1 MLIDAHHHL
10 WDPASRE
17 YPFLAGAEM
26 APIRRAYGLDDL
38 RAHADA
44 AEVDATV
51 LVQTVSSE
59 VETAEFLA
67 TAAGSGGLVA
77 GVVGWVDLTAPDVAE
92 RLAALRTS
100 HLVGIRHQAE
110 AEPDPRW
117 LLRSDVLRGL
127 RAVADAGLA
136 YDILVKPPQLDAA
149 VDLTGLVTDAPL
161 VLDHAGKPPI
171 GTFEP
176 WAARIREIARRDNVF
191 CKLSGLV
198 TEADW
203 ATWQVTDLLPYT
215 AHVLE
220 CFGPDRVMF
229 GSDWPVCELA
239 APYAT
244 VLAAARTATGGLSP
258 NERAAVFADTARR
271 AYLLPY

>member
-10 WDPASRE
+10 WDPGTRE
-17 YPFLAGAEM
+17 YPFLAGAGM
-26 APIRRAYGLDDL
+26 APIRRAYRLDDL
-38 RAHADA
+38 RAHTDA
-44 AEVDATV
+44 AGVDATV
-51 LVQTVSSE
+51 LVQTVSS
-59 VETAEFLA
+59 VAETREFLA
-67 TAAGSGGLVA
+67 TAADSGGLVV
-77 GVVGWVDLTAPDVAE
+77 GVVGWVDLVAPDVAE
-92 RLAALRTS
+92 RLAALRTA

-117 LLRSDVLRGL
+117 LLRPDVLRGL

-136 YDILVKPPQLDAA
+136 YDVLVKPPLLETA
-149 VDLTGLVTDAPL
+149 VELAGLVTDAPL

-203 ATWQVTDLLPYT
+203 ARWRVADLLPYA

-220 CFGPDRVMF
+220 CFGPERVMF

-239 APYAT
+239 ATYQD
-244 VLAAARTATGGLSP
+244 VLATARSATEELSAT
-258 NERAAVFADTARR
+258 ERAAVFADTARR
-271 AYLLPY
+271 VYLLPG